1 MKRFSA
7 SSLALLA
14 LGLSACGDQSAP
26 LSPIGT
32 TSAAFS
38 SSASE
43 VRHIVG
49 FNGNKSLAALEADVA
64 ARGGRVEWFHEG
76 AGIGVV
82 VGLTDDGARALPG
95 VAMAE
100 QDSEIQVDPVNTPDV
115 AEATFGD
122 AGTGEAVGASQANP
136 TTAFFYP
143 RQWHLRAI
151 QANAA
156 WAAGRIGS
164 PNVKV
169 AILDSGIDYTY
180 PDLNGLVNLSLSRNF
195 VPSDAPLVAAN
206 FPTKQPF
213 TDLHYHG
220 THVASTVASKAIV
233 SAGVTSNITLVALK
247 VLGASGSG
255 STSGVLNAVLYAAD
269 ADVDVANMS
278 LGSFYSK
285 AGNGKFSG
293 FVNKVFT
300 YAHRQG
306 TLIVVSGGNEGMDLQ
321 HNGNGRDLYCDVP
334 NVVCVSATGPTSAAS
349 VNGPWTNVD
358 ALASYSNYGTD
369 AITVAAPGGNFS
381 PVYAACSQTTLA
393 IPICRTGNFTVGLSG
408 TSMAAPHVTGMAA
421 LLVEQVGRNNPAQL
435 RHAIMRGSDD
445 LGKPGR
451 DAIYGAGRINVA
463 KALGL

>member
-1 MKRFSA
+1 MKRLSA
-7 SSLALLA
+7 STLALFA

-32 TSAAFS
+32 TAASFNE
-38 SSASE
+38 SASGG
-43 VRHIVG
+43 RHIVG
-49 FNGNKSLAALEADVA
+49 FNGNKTLAEVQAAVA
-64 ARGGRVEWFHEG
+64 ARGGSVEWFHEG

-95 VAMAE
+95 AAMSMA
-100 QDSEIQVDPVNTPDV
+100 DAEIQLDPVSTPDV
-115 AEATFGD
+115 ASADVTG
-122 AGTGEAVGASQANP
+122 GEAVAASQANP

-143 RQWHLRAI
+143 RQWHLRTI

-164 PNVKV
+164 PSVKV

-180 PDLNGLVNLSLSRNF
+180 PDLNGLVDLSLSRNF
-195 VPSDAPLVAAN
+195 VPGDAPLVAAN
-206 FPTKQPF
+206 FPGKLPF

-255 STSGVLNAVLYAAD
+255 ATSGVLNAVLYAAD

-278 LGSFYSK
+278 LGSLYAK
-285 AGNGKFSG
+285 PGNGQFGG
-293 FVNKVFT
+293 FVNRVFN

-321 HNGNGRDLYCDVP
+321 HNGNIRDLYCDVP
-334 NVVCVSATGPTSAAS
+334 NVVCVSATGPTSAGGT
-349 VNGPWTNVD
+349 NGPWNNVD
-358 ALASYSNYGTD
+358 ALASYSNWGTD
-369 AITVAAPGGNFS
+369 AITVAAPGGNAS
-381 PVYAACSQTTLA
+381 PVWAACSQTTLA
-393 IPICRTGNFTVGLSG
+393 VPVCRTGNFTIGLSG
-408 TSMAAPHVTGMAA
+408 TSMAAPHVTGLAA
-421 LLVEQVGRNNPAQL
+421 LLVENVGRNNPAQL
-435 RHAIMRGSDD
+435 RHAIMRGTDD

-451 DAIYGAGRINVA
+451 DAFYGAGRINV
-463 KALGL
+463 KTALGL